1 MYGKVVTSEIA
12 VLRQT
17 TVPGPSTEEEAEG
30 EEEEKEEAV
39 TDGRS
44 AHW

>member
-1 MYGKVVTSEIA
+1 MVRLSPLKIEVF
-12 VLRQT
+12 RPT
-17 TVPGPSTEEEAEG
+17 TVPGPPTEEPAEG